1 MKLNSIQ
8 KSAILKC
15 IEEMSELSLEL
26 IHALNKPKKNN
37 RRKIILEVKDVE
49 VCLEKIK
56 QVFDNSEKIN

>member
-37 RRKIILEVKDVE
+37 RGKIILEVKDVE
-49 VCLEKIK
+49 ACLKKIK
-56 QVFDNSEKIN
+56 EALDIS

>member
-37 RRKIILEVKDVE
+37 RGKITLEVKDVE
-49 VCLEKIK
+49 ACLKKIK
-56 QVFDNSEKIN
+56 EVLDNSEKIN